1 VRACIHRARVKRLS
15 EVFGRAHRPGL
26 RNLDQRWV
34 NGDFVSVSHENVGIF
49 WPLVVGMGATL
60 VTIVI
65 HALAMR
71 TMIEF
76 VRHERRRGHTGVS
89 FWMDL
94 AIIAGA
100 ILWSFAAHVVE
111 IAAWGIVF
119 YFCGEFMD
127 FAAAFYHSAENYT
140 TLGYGDVVM
149 SASWRLLGPF
159 EAGDGMLMFGV
170 STAMIFAVIQR
181 LVEIRLPDSDT

>member
-1 VRACIHRARVKRLS
+1 VK
-15 EVFGRAHRPGL
+15 A
-26 RNLDQRWV
+26 
-34 NGDFVSVSHENVGIF
+34 SHENVAIL
-49 WPLVVGMGATL
+49 WPLVVGMGITL

-76 VRHERRRGHTGVS
+76 VRYERRRGHTGIS
-89 FWMDL
+89 FWRDL
-94 AIIAGA
+94 GIIAGA
-100 ILWSFAAHVVE
+100 ILWTFAAHVVE
-111 IAAWGIVF
+111 IAAWGIAF
-119 YFCGEFMD
+119 YYCGEFTN

-140 TLGYGDVVM
+140 TLGYGDLVM

-159 EAGDGMLMFGV
+159 EAADGMLMFGV

-181 LVEIRLPDSDT
+181 LVEVRLPNFDS

>member
-1 VRACIHRARVKRLS
+1 
-15 EVFGRAHRPGL
+15 
-26 RNLDQRWV
+26 
-34 NGDFVSVSHENVGIF
+34 
-49 WPLVVGMGATL
+49 
-60 VTIVI
+60 
-65 HALAMR
+65 
-71 TMIEF
+71 
-76 VRHERRRGHTGVS
+76 
-89 FWMDL
+89 
-94 AIIAGA
+94 
-100 ILWSFAAHVVE
+100 
-111 IAAWGIVF
+111 VF

>member
-1 VRACIHRARVKRLS
+1 
-15 EVFGRAHRPGL
+15 
-26 RNLDQRWV
+26 V
-34 NGDFVSVSHENVGIF
+34 NVPRESVGIL
-49 WPLVVGMGATL
+49 WPLIVGMGTTL

-71 TMIEF
+71 TMIDF
-76 VRHERRRGHTGVS
+76 VRRERRRGHAGVS
-89 FWMDL
+89 FWKDL
-94 AIIAGA
+94 GIIAGA

-119 YFCGEFMD
+119 YYCGEFMD
-127 FAAAFYHSAENYT
+127 FASAFYHSAENYT

-159 EAGDGMLMFGV
+159 EAADGMLMFGV

-181 LVEIRLPDSDT
+181 LVEVRLPDLGG